1 MDQYKEA
8 MARAL
13 FLANKARE
21 LGDVPV
27 GAVVIDSVG
36 RIIGRGWNCRE
47 AEHDPCGHA
56 EIMALREAGKRLNR
70 WNLIGCTL
78 VVTLEPCT
86 MCAGAIVSSR
96 VDRVVFGAWD
106 PKAGAAGSLRDVLR
120 DSRLNHQ
127 VEVVPGVLAQEATV
141 QLRAFFETRRDRPD
155 NPFVGIPPR
164 ERESKEPE
172 IETLSGWAASHAQPE
187 ISIPEAPAAQE
198 TPEAD
203 PTAAAI
209 ASILARMNH
218 PEATE
223 PAQADQVDPVGAK
236 QATAIET
243 PAVAPRVDVAASAAT
258 HNGHSSVPPR
268 RVRSYAAT
276 NDTLQASSQAQQ
288 APRSATQPAAQ
299 AKQPLVLPQLKPA
312 EFVPGTAGI
321 VVRTRASKHGR
332 ATQE

>member
-56 EIMALREAGKRLNR
+56 EIIALREAGKRLNR

-164 ERESKEPE
+164 KRESKEPE

-187 ISIPEAPAAQE
+187 IFIPEAPAAQE

-203 PTAAAI
+203 PTAAA
-209 ASILARMNH
+209 
-218 PEATE
+218 P
-223 PAQADQVDPVGAK
+223 
-236 QATAIET
+236 
-243 PAVAPRVDVAASAAT
+243 

-276 NDTLQASSQAQQ
+276 NDAPQASSQAQQ
-288 APRSATQPAAQ
+288 APQRATQPAAQ
-299 AKQPLVLPQLKPA
+299 AKQAPVLPQVKPA

-332 ATQE
+332 ATQA

>member
-21 LGDVPV
+21 WGDVPV

-172 IETLSGWAASHAQPE
+172 IETLSGWAASHPQPE
-187 ISIPEAPAAQE
+187 ISAPEASAVQE
-198 TPEAD
+198 TPDAD
-203 PTAAAI
+203 PTAAA
-209 ASILARMNH
+209 L
-218 PEATE
+218 
-223 PAQADQVDPVGAK
+223 
-236 QATAIET
+236 
-243 PAVAPRVDVAASAAT
+243 

-268 RVRSYAAT
+268 RVRSYAAA
-276 NDTLQASSQAQQ
+276 NDDPQANSHAQQ
-288 APRSATQPAAQ
+288 APQRTTQPTAQ
-299 AKQPLVLPQLKPA
+299 AKQAPVLPQLKPA

-321 VVRTRASKHGR
+321 VVRTRASKHGKT
-332 ATQE
+332 TQA

>member
-172 IETLSGWAASHAQPE
+172 IETLSGWAASHAQPD
-187 ISIPEAPAAQE
+187 ISIPEATAAQE

-203 PTAAAI
+203 PTAAA
-209 ASILARMNH
+209 
-218 PEATE
+218 P
-223 PAQADQVDPVGAK
+223 
-236 QATAIET
+236 
-243 PAVAPRVDVAASAAT
+243 

-268 RVRSYAAT
+268 RVRYYAAT
-276 NDTLQASSQAQQ
+276 NDAPQASSQAQQ

-299 AKQPLVLPQLKPA
+299 AKQPLVPQLKPA

>member
-21 LGDVPV
+21 CGDVPV

-172 IETLSGWAASHAQPE
+172 IETLSGWAASHPQPE
-187 ISIPEAPAAQE
+187 ISAPEASAVQE
-198 TPEAD
+198 TPDVD
-203 PTAAAI
+203 PTAAA
-209 ASILARMNH
+209 L
-218 PEATE
+218 
-223 PAQADQVDPVGAK
+223 
-236 QATAIET
+236 
-243 PAVAPRVDVAASAAT
+243 

-268 RVRSYAAT
+268 RVRSYAAA
-276 NDTLQASSQAQQ
+276 NDAPQASSHAQQ
-288 APRSATQPAAQ
+288 APQRTTQPTTQ
-299 AKQPLVLPQLKPA
+299 AKQAPVLPQLKPA

-321 VVRTRASKHGR
+321 VVRTRASKHGKTPQ
-332 ATQE
+332 A

>member
-187 ISIPEAPAAQE
+187 ISIPEASAAQE
-198 TPEAD
+198 TPDAD
-203 PTAAAI
+203 PTAAA
-209 ASILARMNH
+209 L
-218 PEATE
+218 
-223 PAQADQVDPVGAK
+223 
-236 QATAIET
+236 
-243 PAVAPRVDVAASAAT
+243 

-268 RVRSYAAT
+268 RVRSYAAA
-276 NDTLQASSQAQQ
+276 NDDPQASSHTQQ
-288 APRSATQPAAQ
+288 APQRTTQPTTQ
-299 AKQPLVLPQLKPA
+299 AKQAPLLPQLKPA

-321 VVRTRASKHGR
+321 VVRTRASKHGKTPQ
-332 ATQE
+332 A

>member
-164 ERESKEPE
+164 KRESKEPE

-187 ISIPEAPAAQE
+187 ISIPEAPVAQE
-198 TPEAD
+198 TPDAD
-203 PTAAAI
+203 PTAAA
-209 ASILARMNH
+209 
-218 PEATE
+218 P
-223 PAQADQVDPVGAK
+223 
-236 QATAIET
+236 
-243 PAVAPRVDVAASAAT
+243 

-268 RVRSYAAT
+268 RVRSYAAM
-276 NDTLQASSQAQQ
+276 NDAPQASSQAQQ
-288 APRSATQPAAQ
+288 APQRATQPAAQ
-299 AKQPLVLPQLKPA
+299 AKQPQVLPQLKPA

>member
-164 ERESKEPE
+164 VRESKEPE

-187 ISIPEAPAAQE
+187 ISIPEAPVAQE
-198 TPEAD
+198 TPDVD
-203 PTAAAI
+203 PTAAA
-209 ASILARMNH
+209 
-218 PEATE
+218 P
-223 PAQADQVDPVGAK
+223 
-236 QATAIET
+236 
-243 PAVAPRVDVAASAAT
+243 

-268 RVRSYAAT
+268 RVRSYAAM
-276 NDTLQASSQAQQ
+276 NDAPQASSQAQQ
-288 APRSATQPAAQ
+288 APQRATQPAAQ
-299 AKQPLVLPQLKPA
+299 AKQAPVLPQVKPA

-332 ATQE
+332 ATQA

>member
-164 ERESKEPE
+164 GRESKEPE
-172 IETLSGWAASHAQPE
+172 IETLSGWAASHPQPE
-187 ISIPEAPAAQE
+187 ISAPEASAAQE
-198 TPEAD
+198 TPDAD
-203 PTAAAI
+203 PTAAAPL
-209 ASILARMNH
+209 S
-218 PEATE
+218 
-223 PAQADQVDPVGAK
+223 
-236 QATAIET
+236 
-243 PAVAPRVDVAASAAT
+243 
-258 HNGHSSVPPR
+258 GHSSVPPR
-268 RVRSYAAT
+268 RVRSYAAA
-276 NDTLQASSQAQQ
+276 NDAPQASSHAQQ
-288 APRSATQPAAQ
+288 APQRTTQPTTQ
-299 AKQPLVLPQLKPA
+299 AKQAPVLPQLKPA

-321 VVRTRASKHGR
+321 VVRTRASKHGKT
-332 ATQE
+332 TQA

>member
-21 LGDVPV
+21 SGDVPV

-187 ISIPEAPAAQE
+187 ISIPEASAAQE
-198 TPEAD
+198 TPA
-203 PTAAAI
+203 
-209 ASILARMNH
+209 
-218 PEATE
+218 
-223 PAQADQVDPVGAK
+223 
-236 QATAIET
+236 
-243 PAVAPRVDVAASAAT
+243 VAASAAP
-258 HNGHSSVPPR
+258 HDRHSSVPPR

-276 NDTLQASSQAQQ
+276 NDAPQASSQAQQ

-299 AKQPLVLPQLKPA
+299 AKQPLVPQLKPA

>member
-164 ERESKEPE
+164 GRESKEPE

-187 ISIPEAPAAQE
+187 ISIPEATAAQE

-203 PTAAAI
+203 PTAA
-209 ASILARMNH
+209 
-218 PEATE
+218 
-223 PAQADQVDPVGAK
+223 K
-236 QATAIET
+236 QATAIDT
-243 PAVAPRVDVAASAAT
+243 PAVAPRAAVAASAAPR
-258 HNGHSSVPPR
+258 NGHSSVPPR
-268 RVRSYAAT
+268 RVRYYAAT
-276 NDTLQASSQAQQ
+276 NDAPQMSSQAQQ
-288 APRSATQPAAQ
+288 APQRATQPAAQ

-321 VVRTRASKHGR
+321 VVRTRASKHGKT
-332 ATQE
+332 TQA

>member
-164 ERESKEPE
+164 VRESKEPE

-187 ISIPEAPAAQE
+187 ISIPEAPVAQE
-198 TPEAD
+198 TPDVD
-203 PTAAAI
+203 PTAAA
-209 ASILARMNH
+209 
-218 PEATE
+218 P
-223 PAQADQVDPVGAK
+223 
-236 QATAIET
+236 
-243 PAVAPRVDVAASAAT
+243 

-268 RVRSYAAT
+268 RVRSYAAM
-276 NDTLQASSQAQQ
+276 NDAPQASSQAQQ
-288 APRSATQPAAQ
+288 APQRATQPAAQ
-299 AKQPLVLPQLKPA
+299 AKQAPVLPQLKPA

-321 VVRTRASKHGR
+321 VVRTRASKHGKT
-332 ATQE
+332 TQA

>member
-155 NPFVGIPPR
+155 NPFVGIPSR
-164 ERESKEPE
+164 KRESKEPE

-187 ISIPEAPAAQE
+187 ISIPEAPVAQE
-198 TPEAD
+198 TPDAD
-203 PTAAAI
+203 PTAA
-209 ASILARMNH
+209 
-218 PEATE
+218 
-223 PAQADQVDPVGAK
+223 K
-236 QATAIET
+236 QAAAIET
-243 PAVAPRVDVAASAAT
+243 PAVAPRAAVAASAAP
-258 HNGHSSVPPR
+258 HNGRSSVPPR
-268 RVRSYAAT
+268 RVRSYVAT
-276 NDTLQASSQAQQ
+276 NDVPQASSQAQQ
-288 APRSATQPAAQ
+288 TTQSATQSTAQ
-299 AKQPLVLPQLKPA
+299 AKQPQVLPQLKPA

>member
-164 ERESKEPE
+164 ERESKETE
-172 IETLSGWAASHAQPE
+172 IETLSGWAASHPQPE
-187 ISIPEAPAAQE
+187 ISAPEASAVQE
-198 TPEAD
+198 IPDAD
-203 PTAAAI
+203 PTAAA
-209 ASILARMNH
+209 
-218 PEATE
+218 
-223 PAQADQVDPVGAK
+223 
-236 QATAIET
+236 
-243 PAVAPRVDVAASAAT
+243 PR
-258 HNGHSSVPPR
+258 NGHSSVPPR
-268 RVRSYAAT
+268 RVRSYAAA
-276 NDTLQASSQAQQ
+276 NDAPQASSHAQQ
-288 APRSATQPAAQ
+288 APQRTTQPTTQ
-299 AKQPLVLPQLKPA
+299 AKQAPVLPQLKPA

-321 VVRTRASKHGR
+321 VVRTRASKHGKTPQ
-332 ATQE
+332 A

>member
-164 ERESKEPE
+164 ERESKEAE
-172 IETLSGWAASHAQPE
+172 IETLSGWATSHAQPE
-187 ISIPEAPAAQE
+187 ISIPEASAAQE
-198 TPEAD
+198 TPDAD
-203 PTAAAI
+203 PTAA
-209 ASILARMNH
+209 
-218 PEATE
+218 
-223 PAQADQVDPVGAK
+223 K
-236 QATAIET
+236 QAAATET
-243 PAVAPRVDVAASAAT
+243 PAAAPRAAVAASVASRS
-258 HNGHSSVPPR
+258 GHSSVPPR

-276 NDTLQASSQAQQ
+276 NDAPQASSHAQQ
-288 APRSATQPAAQ
+288 AHQRTTQPTAQ
-299 AKQPLVLPQLKPA
+299 AKQAPVLPQLKPA

-321 VVRTRASKHGR
+321 VVRTRASKHGKT
-332 ATQE
+332 TQA

>member
-164 ERESKEPE
+164 KRESKEPE

-187 ISIPEAPAAQE
+187 ISIPEASAAQE
-198 TPEAD
+198 TPDAD
-203 PTAAAI
+203 PTAAA
-209 ASILARMNH
+209 L
-218 PEATE
+218 
-223 PAQADQVDPVGAK
+223 
-236 QATAIET
+236 
-243 PAVAPRVDVAASAAT
+243 

-268 RVRSYAAT
+268 RVRSYAAM
-276 NDTLQASSQAQQ
+276 NDAPQASSQAQQ
-288 APRSATQPAAQ
+288 APQRATQPAAQ
-299 AKQPLVLPQLKPA
+299 AKQAPVLPQLKPA

-321 VVRTRASKHGR
+321 VVRTRASKHGKT
-332 ATQE
+332 TQA

>member
-21 LGDVPV
+21 WGDVPV

-56 EIMALREAGKRLNR
+56 EIVALREAGKRLNR

-172 IETLSGWAASHAQPE
+172 IETLSGWAASHPQPE
-187 ISIPEAPAAQE
+187 ISAPEASAVQE
-198 TPEAD
+198 TPDAD

-209 ASILARMNH
+209 ASIFARMNH
-218 PEATE
+218 PAVTE
-223 PAQADQVDPVGAK
+223 PSQAAQVELAGAQ
-236 QATAIET
+236 QATAMET
-243 PAVAPRVDVAASAAT
+243 PAGAPLTASTASEAPLS
-258 HNGHSSVPPR
+258 GHSSVPPR
-268 RVRSYAAT
+268 RVRSYAAA
-276 NDTLQASSQAQQ
+276 NDDPQASSHTQQ
-288 APRSATQPAAQ
+288 APQRTTQPTTQTKQ
-299 AKQPLVLPQLKPA
+299 APLLPQLKPA

-321 VVRTRASKHGR
+321 VVRTRASKHGKTPQ
-332 ATQE
+332 A

>member
-164 ERESKEPE
+164 KRESKEPE

-187 ISIPEAPAAQE
+187 ISIPEAPVAQE
-198 TPEAD
+198 TPDAD
-203 PTAAAI
+203 PTAA
-209 ASILARMNH
+209 
-218 PEATE
+218 
-223 PAQADQVDPVGAK
+223 K
-236 QATAIET
+236 QAAATET
-243 PAVAPRVDVAASAAT
+243 PAAAPRAAVAASAAP
-258 HNGHSSVPPR
+258 HDRHSSVPPR

-276 NDTLQASSQAQQ
+276 NDAPQASSQAQQ
-288 APRSATQPAAQ
+288 APQSATQPTAQ

>member
-187 ISIPEAPAAQE
+187 ISIPEASAAQE
-198 TPEAD
+198 TPDVD
-203 PTAAAI
+203 PTA
-209 ASILARMNH
+209 
-218 PEATE
+218 
-223 PAQADQVDPVGAK
+223 
-236 QATAIET
+236 
-243 PAVAPRVDVAASAAT
+243 AAT

-268 RVRSYAAT
+268 RVRSYAAM
-276 NDTLQASSQAQQ
+276 NDAPQASSQAQQ
-288 APRSATQPAAQ
+288 APQRATQPAAQ
-299 AKQPLVLPQLKPA
+299 AKQAPVLPQLKPA

-321 VVRTRASKHGR
+321 VVRTRASKHGKT
-332 ATQE
+332 TQA